1 MFKKYPCTMQH
12 DASDCVAA
20 AISTI
25 LQTYKCDVSIMK
37 IREIIGTDLYGTS
50 VKGIIDGLEKLKFQ
64 AKAIRVSLEDFTE
77 DMTYPAIAQIHT
89 KEGLYHFVVIHKYKK
104 KMLWIADPSKG
115 IVKMSYND
123 FSNLYT
129 NVLIVMVP
137 TSEFEKM
144 KYKGKGMFELFCSL
158 ILPQKRLLLT
168 VILASLLLSMIG
180 ILSSTFSKVLMDEII
195 PLRAPDLNFS

>member
-1 MFKKYPCTMQH
+1 MMFKKYPCTMQH
-12 DASDCVAA
+12 DASDCAAA

-64 AKAIRVSLEDFTE
+64 TKAIRVSLEDFTE

-168 VILASLLLSMIG
+168 VILASLLLSITIKYVFESING
-180 ILSSTFSKVLMDEII
+180 
-195 PLRAPDLNFS
+195 